1 MRRITIQERP
11 NWRKSAEDSGFA
23 YHSMDGLTYWDE
35 RAYYAFTMREIEDDL
50 EAPSQEM
57 HALAMEVADRAVNS
71 EEMLHRLAIPEAGW
85 DAVRESYRRGDPT
98 LYGRFDF
105 AYDGRGPAKLL
116 EYNADTPTA
125 LYEASCFQWSWL
137 EDLIAAGKLP
147 EEADQFNSIH
157 DRLVAA
163 IAGIAQ
169 GQKLHGSCMKGA
181 EEDLGTVS
189 YIQDCAALAGL
200 GTVFVAVEDI
210 GLLQDGRFCDASGD
224 AIELMFKLYPWEWML
239 RDDYAA
245 NLATTQTRF
254 LEPPWKAILSNKG
267 LLPLMWEIAPGH
279 PNLLPAFFEDDPGK
293 WQLGESF
300 AKKPLFSREGANIL
314 LVRNGAVLDTAP
326 GSYGGEGYIRQGL
339 ADIPCL
345 DGNYPV
351 IGSWIIA
358 GEAAGIGIREDSSP
372 ITKNDSRF
380 VPHAIIG

>member
-1 MRRITIQERP
+1 MRRISIQERP

-35 RAYYAFTMREIEDDL
+35 RAYYAFTMRQIEDDL

-57 HALAMEVADRAVNS
+57 HALAMEVADRAVRD
-71 EEMLHRLAIPEAGW
+71 EEMLFRLAIPENAW
-85 DAVRESYRRGDPT
+85 DTVRESYRRGDPS

-147 EEADQFNSIH
+147 AEADQFNSIH

-163 IAGIAQ
+163 ITDIAQ
-169 GQKLHGSCMKGA
+169 GRKLHGSCMKGA

-189 YIQDCAALAGL
+189 YVQDCASLAGL
-200 GTVFVAVEDI
+200 ETSFVAVEEI
-210 GLLQDGRFCDASGD
+210 GLLQDGRFCDASSE
-224 AIELMFKLYPWEWML
+224 AIEVLFKLYPWEWML
-239 RDDYAA
+239 RDNYAA
-245 NLATTQTRF
+245 DIAKTETRF
-254 LEPPWKAILSNKG
+254 IEPPWKAILSNKG
-267 LLPLMWEIAPGH
+267 LLPLMWDIAPGH
-279 PNLLPAFFEDDPGK
+279 PNLLPAFFEDDQQK

-314 LVRNGAVLDTAP
+314 LVRNGTVLDSAT

-358 GEAAGIGIREDSSP
+358 GESAGIGIREDSSP